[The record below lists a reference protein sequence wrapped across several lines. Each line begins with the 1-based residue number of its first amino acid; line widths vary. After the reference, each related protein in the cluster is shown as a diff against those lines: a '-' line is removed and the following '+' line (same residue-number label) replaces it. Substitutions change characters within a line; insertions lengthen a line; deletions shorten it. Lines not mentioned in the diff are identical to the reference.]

1 MKKKAFEICKT
12 ILIIVGAAAVILFL
26 FSWIDSASNGSVL
39 DYISQKFSYE
49 QSYTDGKG
57 IHYVNQ
63 LLDWSSIKLAAI
75 GFFVLLTACVV
86 LTVRLVTGRN
96 EARLRED
103 LKHKEWELDVESQK
117 KNDLI
122 TYLAHDLRTP
132 LTSVIGYLSLLK
144 EAPDM
149 PEKMRAE
156 YTGICLDKA
165 FRLETL
171 INEFFDITR
180 YNLQDIELSREDVDL
195 SYLLTQL
202 ADEFYPILKGKQLSI
217 ELNNSDD
224 VRISADPE
232 KLARVFNNLL
242 KNAAA
247 YSSVGT
253 VITIDLHHCSEIAKV
268 TITNH
273 GKTIPKEK
281 LARIFDKFYRLDEA
295 RSSDTGGAGLGLAI
309 AKKIVTLH
317 GGEISVTSE
326 DSITTFSVKLPIR
339 AGSKQ
344 S

>member
-1 MKKKAFEICKT
+1 
-12 ILIIVGAAAVILFL
+12 
-26 FSWIDSASNGSVL
+26 
-39 DYISQKFSYE
+39 
-49 QSYTDGKG
+49 
-57 IHYVNQ
+57 
-63 LLDWSSIKLAAI
+63 
-75 GFFVLLTACVV
+75 
-86 LTVRLVTGRN
+86 
-96 EARLRED
+96 
-103 LKHKEWELDVESQK
+103 
-117 KNDLI
+117 
-122 TYLAHDLRTP
+122 
-132 LTSVIGYLSLLK
+132 
-144 EAPDM
+144 
-149 PEKMRAE
+149 MRAE

-180 YNLQDIELSREDVDL
+180 YNLQDIELSREEVDL

-202 ADEFYPILKGKQLSI
+202 ADEFYPIFKEKQLSI

-253 VITIDLHHCSEIAKV
+253 VITIDLHHCGEIAKV

-295 RSSDTGGAGLGLAI
+295 RSPDTGGAGLGLAI

-326 DSITTFSVKLPIR
+326 NSITTFSVILPIR
-339 AGSKQ
+339 AGSK